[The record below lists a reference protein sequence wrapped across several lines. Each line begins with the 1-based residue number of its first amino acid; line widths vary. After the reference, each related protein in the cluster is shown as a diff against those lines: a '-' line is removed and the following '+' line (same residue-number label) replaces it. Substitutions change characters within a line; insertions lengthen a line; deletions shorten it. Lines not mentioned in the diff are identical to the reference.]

1 VKIVLL
7 FSCVSLLVP
16 LPTEMGRA
24 GSGLATATAVGQSL
38 PVTPQVSAA
47 FQSEVTQLAAG
58 GLRLKEAVEASLD
71 GTARHLA
78 AVFQRD
84 NPKAPNEAFEFR
96 IIESDGRA
104 SKTIFRRTDFFFS
117 FAVGGQPNKLN
128 ATDINGDGL
137 KEIIV
142 QSSSGGNCWS
152 CNPTEIYQVR
162 NQKTELLA
170 AASIQKLADLNGDGT
185 QELLVTDTRWESY
198 ADLSHAASPGAVMV
212 YAWSNGKYVYAS
224 RDFAEFYRAEI
235 NKLRASIDEAK
246 SQITADEYSDELYV
260 GRSIAL
266 AITYAHSGELDR
278 GLREMESLL
287 NSNAKSATQ
296 TKQRLAII
304 DDFRKGESGKKLQQM
319 KHGEPLPL

>member
-1 VKIVLL
+1 VRIVLL
-7 FSCVSLLVP
+7 FSCVSLLVL

-24 GSGLATATAVGQSL
+24 GSGFAAASAVGQSL
-38 PVTPQVSAA
+38 PITPQVSAA
-47 FQSEVTQLAAG
+47 FQAEVTQLAAG
-58 GLRLKEAVEASLD
+58 GLTLKEAVEASLD
-71 GTARHLA
+71 GVARHLA

-84 NPKAPNEAFEFR
+84 KPKAPNEAFELR
-96 IIESDGRA
+96 IIESDGPA
-104 SKTIFRRTDFFFS
+104 SKTIFRRTDFFFTFS
-117 FAVGGQPNKLN
+117 IAGKPNKLN

-152 CNPTEIYQVR
+152 CNPTEIYQVH
-162 NQKTELLA
+162 NTKTELLA
-170 AASIQKLADLNGDGT
+170 AASIQKLDDLNGDGI

-212 YAWSNGKYVYAS
+212 YAWLNGKYVYAS
-224 RDFAEFYRAEI
+224 RDFGDFYRAEI
-235 NKLRASIDEAK
+235 NRLRASIDEAK

-266 AITYAHSGELDR
+266 AITCAHIGELDR
-278 GLREMESLL
+278 GLRELELLL

-296 TKQRLAII
+296 TKQRLVII

-319 KHGEPLPL
+319 KYGDPLPL

>member
-117 FAVGGQPNKLN
+117 FAVGG
-128 ATDINGDGL
+128 
-137 KEIIV
+137 
-142 QSSSGGNCWS
+142 
-152 CNPTEIYQVR
+152 
-162 NQKTELLA
+162 
-170 AASIQKLADLNGDGT
+170 
-185 QELLVTDTRWESY
+185 
-198 ADLSHAASPGAVMV
+198 
-212 YAWSNGKYVYAS
+212 
-224 RDFAEFYRAEI
+224 
-235 NKLRASIDEAK
+235 
-246 SQITADEYSDELYV
+246 
-260 GRSIAL
+260 
-266 AITYAHSGELDR
+266 
-278 GLREMESLL
+278 
-287 NSNAKSATQ
+287 
-296 TKQRLAII
+296 
-304 DDFRKGESGKKLQQM
+304 
-319 KHGEPLPL
+319 